1 MRFLCYNILMN
12 KVYKKSLYF
21 LNKGLLIL
29 FFLFGG
35 IFFSYCQAIE
45 IDNSLPTPEVIISS
59 NTLLQSDTL
68 LIIVKNEPKVI
79 TGKLGNINLRFFR
92 NQNNQDWIA
101 ITGMPINKIPGDYKL
116 SINVPGKAIFEKNL
130 SVSKKE
136 FPTTSLIVTPQLASK
151 GYNAKT
157 IANNVAKENL
167 ALSKVLN
174 AITKKSYINK
184 PFIYPL
190 KEIEDVG
197 AFGNIR
203 KSGNSQL
210 QHLGVDL
217 KAEPDTPIYAIND
230 GQIVFLKKLTNYGN
244 TLVVDHGLGVF
255 SIYLHLDSFNVVKG
269 EFVKQ
274 GYILGLSGNT
284 GYSIAPHLHF
294 SIRVRGATLDP
305 LNFIKT
311 TQAQW

>member
-1 MRFLCYNILMN
+1 MRFLCYNIFMN
-12 KVYKKSLYF
+12 KIYKKSLYF
-21 LNKGLLIL
+21 LNKILLIL
-29 FFLFGG
+29 FLLFGNG
-35 IFFSYCQAIE
+35 FFSYCQAVE
-45 IDNSLPTPEVIISS
+45 IDTTLPIPEVIISS
-59 NTLLQSDTL
+59 DTFLQGDTL
-68 LIIVKNEPKVI
+68 LIIVKNEPKII

-101 ITGMPINKIPGDYKL
+101 ITGMPVNKIPGDYKL
-116 SINVPGKAIFEKNL
+116 SINVPGKAIFEKNI

-136 FPTTSLIVTPQLASK
+136 FPITSLIVTTQLANK
-151 GYNAKT
+151 GYNTKT
-157 IANNVAKENL
+157 IVNNVAKENL

-174 AITKKSYINK
+174 VITKKSYINK

-230 GQIVFLKKLTNYGN
+230 GQVVFLKKLTNYGN

-294 SIRVRGATLDP
+294 SIKVRGATLDP

-311 TQAQW
+311 TQVQW

>member
-1 MRFLCYNILMN
+1 MN

>member
-1 MRFLCYNILMN
+1 MN
-12 KVYKKSLYF
+12 KIYKKSLYF
-21 LNKGLLIL
+21 FDKTLLIFVL
-29 FFLFGG
+29 LLLGG
-35 IFFSYCQAIE
+35 LFSYCQAVE
-45 IDNSLPTPEVIISS
+45 INNSLPIPEVIISS
-59 NTLLQSDTL
+59 DTSLQGDTL
-68 LIIVKNEPKVI
+68 LIIVKNEPKII
-79 TGKLGNINLRFFR
+79 TGKFGNINLRFFK

-101 ITGMPINKIPGDYKL
+101 ITGMPVNKIPGDYKL
-116 SINVPGKAIFEKNL
+116 SINVPGKAIFEKNI
-130 SVSKKE
+130 SVSEKK
-136 FPTTSLIVTPQLASK
+136 FPTTSLIVTPQLASQ

-174 AITKKSYINK
+174 VITKKSYINK

-203 KSGNSQL
+203 KSETSQL

-217 KAEPDTPIYAIND
+217 QAKPDTPIYAIND
-230 GQIVFLKKLTNYGN
+230 GQIVFLRKMTNYGN

-255 SIYLHLDSFNVVKG
+255 SLYLHLDSFNVVKG

-311 TQAQW
+311 TQTQW

>member
-1 MRFLCYNILMN
+1 MN
-12 KVYKKSLYF
+12 KIYKKSLYF
-21 LNKGLLIL
+21 LNKILLIL
-29 FFLFGG
+29 FLLFGNG
-35 IFFSYCQAIE
+35 FFSYCQAVE
-45 IDNSLPTPEVIISS
+45 IDTTLPIPEVIISS
-59 NTLLQSDTL
+59 DTFLQGDTL
-68 LIIVKNEPKVI
+68 LIIVKNEPKII

-101 ITGMPINKIPGDYKL
+101 ITGMPVNKIPGDYKL
-116 SINVPGKAIFEKNL
+116 SINVPGKAIFEKNI

-136 FPTTSLIVTPQLASK
+136 FPITSLIVTTQLANK
-151 GYNAKT
+151 GYNTKT
-157 IANNVAKENL
+157 IVNNVAKENL

-174 AITKKSYINK
+174 VITKKSYINK

-230 GQIVFLKKLTNYGN
+230 GQVVFLKKLTNYGN

-294 SIRVRGATLDP
+294 SIKVRGATLDP

-311 TQAQW
+311 TQVQW

>member
-1 MRFLCYNILMN
+1 MN
-12 KVYKKSLYF
+12 KIYKKSLYF
-21 LNKGLLIL
+21 FDKTLLVFVLLLLGGL
-29 FFLFGG
+29 
-35 IFFSYCQAIE
+35 FSYCQAVE
-45 IDNSLPTPEVIISS
+45 IDNSLLIPEVIISS
-59 NTLLQSDTL
+59 DTLLQSDTL
-68 LIIVKNEPKVI
+68 LIIVKNEPKII

-101 ITGMPINKIPGDYKL
+101 ITGMPVNKIPGDYKL
-116 SINVPGKAIFEKNL
+116 LINVPEKAIFEKNI
-130 SVSKKE
+130 SVSEKK

-174 AITKKSYINK
+174 VITKKSYINK

-230 GQIVFLKKLTNYGN
+230 GQVVFLKKLTNYGN

-294 SIRVRGATLDP
+294 SIKVRGATLDP

-311 TQAQW
+311 TQVQW